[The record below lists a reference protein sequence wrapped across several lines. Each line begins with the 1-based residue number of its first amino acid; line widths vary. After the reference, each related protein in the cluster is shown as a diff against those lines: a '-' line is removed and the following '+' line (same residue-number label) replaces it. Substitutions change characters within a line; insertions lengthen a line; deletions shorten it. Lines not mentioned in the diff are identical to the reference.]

1 MKTLNET
8 SARRLRRA
16 AQHSIRSRKNKEQE
30 YNFSNFSDNPDLMKL
45 RDEMVR
51 AYNRTERAIQ
61 LAQEIPD
68 SKEIKAKDAIIVMQ
82 HTFNDSINLMEEICD
97 VVEKCSFSKRVDEGM
112 NLGDMIAGIIDKKK
126 EQDPDADVE
135 KLEQLRNKAEGTPS
149 LNDFHRDEHGK
160 WVKPGRESDLKLPS
174 FVRGKNATD
183 DRRKLSKEDK
193 FNILYNRGKDELNGF
208 PTAIGKSVK
217 RHNKKNNIG
226 ESFKLIEEAYG
237 LLSSI
242 FEVDDVEDRS
252 QEHNKIKRETKDR
265 EGNKVDVVSVEDEL
279 FPYAGNAKQQFN
291 QKVIAK
297 INDMIEGKATL
308 EDLIQLV
315 RSKTVAKKQG

>member
-16 AQHSIRSRKNKEQE
+16 AQHSINSRKTKEQE
-30 YNFSNFSDNPDLMKL
+30 YNFSNFSDNSDLTKL

-61 LAQEIPD
+61 LAQKIPD
-68 SKEIKAKDAIIVMQ
+68 SKKITAKDAIIIMQ
-82 HTFNDSINLMEEICD
+82 HTFDDSINLMEEICD
-97 VVEKCSFSKRVDEGM
+97 VVEKCSFSERVNE
-112 NLGDMIAGIIDKKK
+112 NKVKK
-126 EQDPDADVE
+126 EP
-135 KLEQLRNKAEGTPS
+135 
-149 LNDFHRDEHGK
+149 
-160 WVKPGRESDLKLPS
+160 
-174 FVRGKNATD
+174 
-183 DRRKLSKEDK
+183 
-193 FNILYNRGKDELNGF
+193 
-208 PTAIGKSVK
+208 
-217 RHNKKNNIG
+217 
-226 ESFKLIEEAYG
+226 FKLIEEAYG

-242 FEVDDVEDRS
+242 FEVDDVEDTS